1 VLIADETKVVARLGR
16 GPVPVEILPFLWER
30 TSQSVAALG
39 GEPVLRLGPDGP
51 YRTDNGNLILDV
63 AFATVDASLDSRLHA
78 IPGVLEHGIFLR
90 IAQAAIIGGP
100 SGIRVLG
107 KLG

>member
-1 VLIADETKVVARLGR
+1 
-16 GPVPVEILPFLWER
+16 
-30 TSQSVAALG
+30 
-39 GEPVLRLGPDGP
+39 
-51 YRTDNGNLILDV
+51 V